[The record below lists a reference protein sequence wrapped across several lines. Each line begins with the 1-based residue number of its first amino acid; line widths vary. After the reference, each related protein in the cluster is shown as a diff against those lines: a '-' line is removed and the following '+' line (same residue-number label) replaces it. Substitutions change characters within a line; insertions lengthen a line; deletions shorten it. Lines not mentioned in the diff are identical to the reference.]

1 MTTDHYV
8 DRRDAGRRLAAR
20 LMHLEGYSILVL
32 ALPRGGVPVAQEI
45 ALALKAP
52 MQLLLV
58 RKLGAPISEELGIGA
73 LVDGQPV
80 QVVLNDALVVR
91 MAISDDHIE
100 AEVARQRA
108 ELERRRAIFQGGK
121 GPPDVLERHVV
132 LVDDGVATGSTM
144 MAAIQGMRAG
154 GAYRITVAVPVAA
167 PDAARELAASVDEW
181 ICLAEPEGFNAVGD
195 YYENFQQ
202 YTDADVSQML
212 AATPDTDLA

>member
-1 MTTDHYV
+1 MACLRGTDRNLLATHGPVRFLEPVMTTDHYV

-20 LMHLEGYSILVL
+20 LMHLEGYPILVL

-100 AEVARQRA
+100 AEVAR
-108 ELERRRAIFQGGK
+108 
-121 GPPDVLERHVV
+121 
-132 LVDDGVATGSTM
+132 
-144 MAAIQGMRAG
+144 
-154 GAYRITVAVPVAA
+154 
-167 PDAARELAASVDEW
+167 
-181 ICLAEPEGFNAVGD
+181 
-195 YYENFQQ
+195 
-202 YTDADVSQML
+202 
-212 AATPDTDLA
+212 

>member
-1 MTTDHYV
+1 DHYV

-144 MAAIQGMRAG
+144 MAAIQGMR
-154 GAYRITVAVPVAA
+154 
-167 PDAARELAASVDEW
+167 
-181 ICLAEPEGFNAVGD
+181 
-195 YYENFQQ
+195 
-202 YTDADVSQML
+202 
-212 AATPDTDLA
+212 